1 MVGLTIFWCVIGGIL
16 SLVGFYFIDHK
27 SKNQRDYTVLGIVLL
42 AIGIMVAVGAQLNI
56 YMNGTQ
62 EDLVRFL
69 FWTRD

>member
-16 SLVGFYFIDHK
+16 SLVGFYFINHK
-27 SKNQRDYTVLGIVLL
+27 SKKQRDYTVLGIVLL

-56 YMNGTQ
+56 YINGTQ

>member
-16 SLVGFYFIDHK
+16 SLVGFYFINHK
-27 SKNQRDYTVLGIVLL
+27 SKKQRDYTVLGIVLL

-56 YMNGTQ
+56 YINGTQ
-62 EDLVRFL
+62 EDLVRFM